1 MHCFH
6 NWDEVF
12 FFMYSSS
19 RGCYLL
25 VFDDSPLVAD
35 EIESKVTSHCVSGYT
50 SDHLMVEG

>member
-6 NWDEVF
+6 NWEDVF
-12 FFMYSSS
+12 FLRLSSS

-25 VFDDSPLVAD
+25 VLDDRPLVAD

-50 SDHLMVEG
+50 ADHLMVEN

>member
-6 NWDEVF
+6 NWVDVF
-12 FFMYSSS
+12 FRLSSS

-25 VFDDSPLVAD
+25 VLDDCPLVAD

-50 SDHLMVEG
+50 ADHLMVEG